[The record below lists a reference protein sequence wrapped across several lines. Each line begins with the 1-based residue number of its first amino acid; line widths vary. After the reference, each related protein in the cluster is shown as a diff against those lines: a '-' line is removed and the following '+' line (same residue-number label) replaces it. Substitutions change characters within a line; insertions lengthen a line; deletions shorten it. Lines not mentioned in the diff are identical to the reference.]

1 MSLSS
6 FLRADISI
14 KRRFLIPTMAVF
26 IPFFIATVSLIIYL
40 FNSFYMNKLMDQAEF
55 KTKIIEKNISK
66 LSNDALWVA
75 SSMASI
81 KDTEIAYNMQNEAD
95 GRLYLR
101 KLTLPYFQ
109 SFKQNLNAG
118 SVQVHYHKPPA
129 KSFLRAWRNIGEKD
143 GGDDLSKFRNS
154 ILEISKT
161 QKSVSG
167 LEVGQVGLNIRGIAP
182 IIRNGKYYGS
192 VEFTYA
198 IDELKKALSAKD
210 ELKFLID
217 EEKTTLITEPKVVAS
232 IKQLGIYKLILSDN
246 IPAYID
252 ADLLSKSIAS
262 LRYKMNDDYYVV
274 YIPMKDFNYRNIGVI
289 VLATNIKD
297 EKTKL
302 LIINIVIVS
311 IFIISLLL
319 FVIIMNYFGSRVQ
332 RDAEALAESMRD
344 ISEGDGDLTVQL
356 EVLSND
362 EIGALSKGFNKFV
375 FKLQSIIRD
384 IKIMAGELSM
394 AMDEQSKATVSLS
407 DNTQQLA
414 EMQNI
419 IITSSKENSSN
430 IDEVSF
436 NVDVLLN
443 TIETL
448 GNRVNELSSTI
459 IKSSDESKGAISVA
473 NNVSSMIKEI
483 EISLKSTTDIMIKID
498 SSSDEMT
505 NIMNMINDISDK
517 INLLSLNASI
527 ESARA
532 GDAGRGFA
540 VVAEEISKLADQ
552 TGASIKNIDLLIKT
566 SNQEIKQGI
575 DSVNNTVGI
584 MSHIISDVA
593 VVIRIIKQMFDEMQL
608 QVRHKD
614 DVEKEINTVKR
625 MTEDINSIFDNY
637 KITSEKITESILNI
651 GTISNTNAATSEEL
665 SATSEEINGMSEK
678 LNDIVSIFKV

>member
-1 MSLSS
+1 
-6 FLRADISI
+6 
-14 KRRFLIPTMAVF
+14 
-26 IPFFIATVSLIIYL
+26 
-40 FNSFYMNKLMDQAEF
+40 
-55 KTKIIEKNISK
+55 
-66 LSNDALWVA
+66 
-75 SSMASI
+75 
-81 KDTEIAYNMQNEAD
+81 
-95 GRLYLR
+95 
-101 KLTLPYFQ
+101 
-109 SFKQNLNAG
+109 
-118 SVQVHYHKPPA
+118 
-129 KSFLRAWRNIGEKD
+129 
-143 GGDDLSKFRNS
+143 
-154 ILEISKT
+154 
-161 QKSVSG
+161 
-167 LEVGQVGLNIRGIAP
+167 
-182 IIRNGKYYGS
+182 
-192 VEFTYA
+192 
-198 IDELKKALSAKD
+198 
-210 ELKFLID
+210 
-217 EEKTTLITEPKVVAS
+217 
-232 IKQLGIYKLILSDN
+232 
-246 IPAYID
+246 
-252 ADLLSKSIAS
+252 
-262 LRYKMNDDYYVV
+262 
-274 YIPMKDFNYRNIGVI
+274 
-289 VLATNIKD
+289 
-297 EKTKL
+297 
-302 LIINIVIVS
+302 
-311 IFIISLLL
+311 
-319 FVIIMNYFGSRVQ
+319 
-332 RDAEALAESMRD
+332 
-344 ISEGDGDLTVQL
+344 
-356 EVLSND
+356 
-362 EIGALSKGFNKFV
+362 
-375 FKLQSIIRD
+375 
-384 IKIMAGELSM
+384 
-394 AMDEQSKATVSLS
+394 
-407 DNTQQLA
+407 
-414 EMQNI
+414 MQNI

-575 DSVNNTVGI
+575 NSVNNTVGI
-584 MSHIISDVA
+584 MSHIISDVE
-593 VVIRIIKQMFDEMQL
+593 VVITIIKQMFDEMQL

-614 DVEKEINTVKR
+614 DVEKEINTVKK

-651 GTISNTNAATSEEL
+651 GIISNTNAATSEEL

>member
-6 FLRADISI
+6 FLKADISI
-14 KRRFLIPTMAVF
+14 KRRFLIPTLAVF
-26 IPFFIATVSLIIYL
+26 IPFFIVTMSLIIYL
-40 FNSFYMNKLMDQAEF
+40 FNSFYMNELYEQAEF
-55 KTKIIEKNISK
+55 KTKIIEKNINK

-81 KDTEIAYNMQNEAD
+81 KDTEVAYNMQNEAE

-109 SFKQNLNAG
+109 SFKQNLNAE

-143 GGDDLSKFRNS
+143 GGDDLAKFRNS

-198 IDELKKALSAKD
+198 IDELKKSLSAKD

-252 ADLLSKSIAS
+252 ADLLLKSIAS
-262 LRYKMNDDYYVV
+262 LRYNVRDDYYVV

-302 LIINIVIVS
+302 LIINVVIVS

-332 RDAEALAESMRD
+332 RDAEVLAESMRD

-375 FKLQSIIRD
+375 FKLQNIIRD
-384 IKIMAGELSM
+384 IKTMAGELSM

-419 IITSSKENSSN
+419 IIISSRENSTN

-436 NVDVLLN
+436 NVDVLMN

-448 GNRVNELSSTI
+448 GKRINDLSSTI
-459 IKSSDESKGAISVA
+459 IKSSDDSKGAIDVA

-483 EISLKSTTDIMIKID
+483 ETSLKSTNDIMIKID

-575 DSVNNTVGI
+575 DSVNDTVGI

-614 DVEKEINTVKR
+614 DVEKEINTVKK

-678 LNDIVSIFKV
+678 LNDLVSIFKV